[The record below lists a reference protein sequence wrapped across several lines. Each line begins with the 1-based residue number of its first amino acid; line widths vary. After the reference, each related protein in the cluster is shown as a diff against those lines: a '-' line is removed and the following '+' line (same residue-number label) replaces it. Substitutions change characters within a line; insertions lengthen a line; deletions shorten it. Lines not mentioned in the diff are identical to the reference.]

1 MTGVRSELPDVH
13 GNCPNRRDPGS
24 GLHSFLPDRFPRQL
38 HQWTRSGRQRSIEG
52 VCLTATE
59 ILSPDRVSFDAILQS
74 LAVTTL
80 SALEVGA
87 IVNAERAAK
96 DGAEIGGHPLSAYIY
111 FSTEIEVV
119 SEIGGNKALRVHI
132 PEAFRRYIFPKGY
145 IAG

>member
-1 MTGVRSELPDVH
+1 M
-13 GNCPNRRDPGS
+13 
-24 GLHSFLPDRFPRQL
+24 
-38 HQWTRSGRQRSIEG
+38 
-52 VCLTATE
+52 TATE